1 MSAVDNSIS
10 ILKGI
15 GPKKM
20 QKFKKLGI
28 ETIKDLVYHIPRD
41 YEDRTNTIK
50 LREGLNGEKYSFIV
64 TVTGY
69 GNVIRPR
76 RGLSILQVPVT
87 DSSGD
92 AVLVWFNQD
101 FLKKVFQPGQRYLVY
116 GKLSANKFQVQIQ
129 SPEYLRWYENISWG
143 IRPIYPLTEG
153 ITNNEII
160 KIMNNLLREYDSAF
174 DTCVPEKYLIQNKI
188 LNKAEA
194 LKSVHEP
201 KSIKEAEFA
210 RKSLAYEELLIL
222 QLALFKIKKNTH
234 EEIEGIKFK
243 LTNEYN
249 KFLTSLP
256 FELTGAQKKVL
267 TEISSDMCSSKR
279 MNRLIQ
285 GDVGSGK
292 TIVGIA
298 AMYLAVLNG
307 YQSAM
312 MAPTEILAQQHY
324 ETFKSL
330 LGKYNLY
337 IVLLSGSMLKKDKE
351 RVLNGLRDGII
362 NVVVGTHAIIQE
374 NVEFDNLGL
383 IITDEQ
389 HRFGVKQRLALSDKG
404 DYPDMLVMTAT
415 PIPRTLALILYGDLD
430 ISIIDE
436 LPPGRK
442 PIETYSVGY
451 DMENRIYT
459 FIKKQI
465 QEGRQAYIVCPAIE
479 ENENTNVV
487 SAEELYE
494 RLSRDIFTETSVGL
508 LHGKMP
514 QKEKDLIMEKFKN
527 DEIKILIA
535 TTVIEVGVNIPNASI
550 MVVMSSER
558 FGLAQLHQLR
568 GRIGRGEYQSY
579 CILINGSYTEIARE
593 RMRIMQ
599 STSDGFIISEKDLQ
613 IRGPGEFFGTRQHGI
628 PDFRIA
634 NLFRDVDV
642 LKIAQR
648 DATEIIEADPRLYTS
663 DNALLSIEVN
673 SLIRKLTDEIILN

>member
-1 MSAVDNSIS
+1 VSAVDNSIS

>member
-307 YQSAM
+307 YQTAM

-330 LGKYNLY
+330 LGKYNLN
-337 IVLLSGSMLKKDKE
+337 IELLTGSMLKKDKE

>member
-1 MSAVDNSIS
+1 MSAVDNSIQ

-41 YEDRTNTIK
+41 YEDRSNTIK

-69 GNVIRPR
+69 GNVTRPR

-101 FLKKVFQPGQRYLVY
+101 FLRKVFQPGQRYLVY

-129 SPEYLRWYENISWG
+129 SPEYLRWNENINWG

-160 KIMNNLLREYDSAF
+160 KIMNNLLREYNSAF
-174 DTCVPEKYLIQNKI
+174 DTCVPEKYLIRNKI
-188 LNKAEA
+188 LNKAKA

-222 QLALFKIKKNTH
+222 QLALFKMKEDTH

-243 LTNEYN
+243 LNNDFN
-249 KFLTSLP
+249 KFLASLP

-267 TEISSDMCSSKR
+267 AEISSDMCSIKR

-307 YQSAM
+307 YQTAM

-330 LGKYNLY
+330 LGKYNLN
-337 IVLLSGSMLKKDKE
+337 IEILTGSMLKKDKE

-374 NVEFDNLGL
+374 NVEFANLGL

-404 DYPDMLVMTAT
+404 DFPDMLVMTAT

-451 DMENRIYT
+451 DMENRIYA
-459 FIKKQI
+459 FIKKHI

-479 ENENTNVV
+479 ENENTKVV

-494 RLSRDIFTETSVGL
+494 RLSRDIFTETSIGL

-514 QKEKDLIMEKFKN
+514 QKEKDSIMERFKN
-527 DEIKILIA
+527 DEIKVLIA